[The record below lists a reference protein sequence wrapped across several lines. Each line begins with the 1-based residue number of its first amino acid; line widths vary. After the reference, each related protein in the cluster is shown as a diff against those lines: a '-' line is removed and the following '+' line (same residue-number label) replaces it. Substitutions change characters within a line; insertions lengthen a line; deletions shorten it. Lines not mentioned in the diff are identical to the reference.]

1 MMVKIKQSYA
11 KHLVED
17 FGTCKFV
24 VDFFVLFLK
33 SSLKVLRTQGQGL
46 P

>member
-1 MMVKIKQSYA
+1 MGKIKQSYV

-17 FGTCKFV
+17 FEHV
-24 VDFFVLFLK
+24 NLLWFFFKFLK